1 MKILKFIAAA
11 LLIVSCSKQELFEPQ
26 NAVQISIIDQG
37 TYFYSDIYKPELGWE
52 IKKNGDMFSYDL
64 NDEQITII
72 SDELFQEVLFY
83 SDAMDTNP
91 VVLESD
97 GISWIV
103 KEVQHNNIFKIK
115 FETPQINNY
124 ES

>member
-37 TYFYSDIYKPELGWE
+37 TYFYSDIDKPELGWE

-115 FETPQINNY
+115 F
-124 ES
+124 